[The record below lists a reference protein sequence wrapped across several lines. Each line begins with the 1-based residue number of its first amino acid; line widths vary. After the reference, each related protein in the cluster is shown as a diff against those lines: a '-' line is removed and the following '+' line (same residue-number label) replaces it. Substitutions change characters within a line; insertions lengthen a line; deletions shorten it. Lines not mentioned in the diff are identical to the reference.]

1 MIDPDLATLFS
12 CRPCRS
18 RPDQSSSDSLS
29 QDRSSPDHNVG
40 RKAFHTA
47 ERGVAAIE
55 HHERMPALDAGQQGD
70 DDIEVIGTRDRDEAA
85 TNTQNGLP
93 VIDEIGK
100 LGVRHGPLA
109 DMKCTSSTATP
120 QSSATEHGPEFAADR
135 FAAIAPRRSFDDEL
149 GHPMESSHTRLRK
162 ATLTSINFRRSLCL
176 FQPSN
181 RSDVQLTSQTVQR
194 QPATAA
200 PDRSETSRRGV
211 CVESVSVSY
220 DGVNTAVSDVSLD
233 IETGSVV
240 ALLGPSG
247 CGKTSLLRAIAGLER
262 PTSGVISIGDRTV
275 SGPDTWVKPERRNI
289 GMVFQDGALF
299 PHLSVADNIA
309 FGLRSRNSKMSSLD
323 RRNRVDELL
332 RLVELDG
339 LGDRLPETLS
349 GGQQQRVALARSL
362 APNPSVLLLDEP
374 FSALDAGLRVQVRSK
389 VARILRDVGVT
400 SIFVTHDQDEAF
412 VLGDHVAVMRDGNI
426 EQYGT
431 PDQLYRAPSSPWVAG
446 FVGEANFVDGIPV
459 GDGLHASTSIG
470 NIPIAHHRGF
480 KGGGAMQVL
489 VRPEEILLTREERVG
504 LHAATVTSIEYYGH
518 DVRYELELAT
528 GGRLAARTH
537 PDVLFDPGDAVHI
550 GYSGDSASA
559 WPS

>member
-1 MIDPDLATLFS
+1 MADQGAACSTLN
-12 CRPCRS
+12 RS
-18 RPDQSSSDSLS
+18 AL
-29 QDRSSPDHNVG
+29 DRCVG
-40 RKAFHTA
+40 QKTLDAA
-47 ERGVAAIE
+47 ERCDAAFE
-55 HHERMPALDAGQQGD
+55 QHERMPTLDTGQQSD
-70 DDIEVIGTRDRDEAA
+70 HDIEIVRTTDRHQA
-85 TNTQNGLP
+85 TANTQLGLA
-93 VIDEIGK
+93 VFDQIGK
-100 LGVRHGPLA
+100 LGVRHCPF
-109 DMKCTSSTATP
+109 TSMERNSTTATP
-120 QSSATEHGPEFAADR
+120 QSCVAEQVPQFVADR
-135 FAAIAPRRSFDDEL
+135 FGGPAGRRSFDDNL
-149 GHPMESSHTRLRK
+149 GHVLESTHTRSRK
-162 ATLTSINFRRSLCL
+162 ATLTSINFSRSPCL
-176 FQPSN
+176 FQPRN
-181 RSDVQLTSQTVQR
+181 VNDVQLASQTVQR
-194 QPATAA
+194 QPATA
-200 PDRSETSRRGV
+200 DQGRSETARRGV

-220 DGVNTAVSDVSLD
+220 DGVNQAVNNVSLN
-233 IETGSVV
+233 IEAGSVV

-262 PTSGVISIGDRTV
+262 PTSGTISIGDREV
-275 SGPDTWVKPERRNI
+275 SGPTGWVKPERRNI

-299 PHLSVADNIA
+299 SHLSVSDNIA

-323 RRNRVDELL
+323 RRSRVDELL

-412 VLGDHVAVMRDGNI
+412 VLGDHVAVMRNGNI

-431 PDQLYRAPSSPWVAG
+431 PDQLYRAPTSPWVAG
-446 FVGEANFVDGIPV
+446 FVGEANFVDGTPV

-470 NIPIAHHRGF
+470 NIPITHHRGF
-480 KGGGAMQVL
+480 KGTGTMQVL
-489 VRPEEILLTREERVG
+489 VRPEEILLTREARHD

-537 PDVLFDPGDAVHI
+537 PDVLLDPGDAVHV
-550 GYSGDSASA
+550 GYSGGSASA